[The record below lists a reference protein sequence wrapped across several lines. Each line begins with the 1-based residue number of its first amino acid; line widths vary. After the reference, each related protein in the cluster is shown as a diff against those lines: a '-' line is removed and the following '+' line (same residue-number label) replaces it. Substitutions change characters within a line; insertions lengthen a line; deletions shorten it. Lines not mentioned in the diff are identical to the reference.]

1 MRVTE
6 ATLVVS
12 IILLLILISFRAELS
27 QMDNYVNSLIMQ
39 YRIPFFDQVAI
50 LISIIFDTYAL
61 TLISI
66 FIAIILYFKGYS
78 YDAIIFVG
86 SMAGNAITTQIIKLY
101 VATPRPPNMI
111 IPESGYSFPSGHA
124 SSIIPFTIIILH
136 IIFKGTSLRSKPLKI
151 LVGSLFLLLILIV
164 CFDRIY
170 LNVHWLSDVIGGVLA
185 GLIWSSVAL
194 LLFKIV
200 ERNHRIH
207 NLNN

>member
-1 MRVTE
+1 VRAMGAVLLT
-6 ATLVVS
+6 S

-101 VATPRPPNMI
+101 VAAPRPPNMI
-111 IPESGYSFPSGHA
+111 IPESGYSFPQWSCIINNPLHNNNFTHHFQRCLPTVEA
-124 SSIIPFTIIILH
+124 S
-136 IIFKGTSLRSKPLKI
+136 
-151 LVGSLFLLLILIV
+151 
-164 CFDRIY
+164 
-170 LNVHWLSDVIGGVLA
+170 
-185 GLIWSSVAL
+185 
-194 LLFKIV
+194 
-200 ERNHRIH
+200 
-207 NLNN
+207 